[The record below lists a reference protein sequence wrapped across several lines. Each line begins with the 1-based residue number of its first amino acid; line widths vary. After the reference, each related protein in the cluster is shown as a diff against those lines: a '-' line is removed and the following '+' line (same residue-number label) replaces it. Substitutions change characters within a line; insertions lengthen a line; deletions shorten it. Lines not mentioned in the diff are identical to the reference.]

1 MVIEK
6 NTKEVVIRFPF
17 TANMER
23 MQDLVDYLRYKELT
37 ANYSTAQSVVDEFSQ
52 KINRDWWQKNKSKF
66 EA

>member
-6 NTKEVVIRFPF
+6 NAREVVIRFPF

-37 ANYSTAQSVVDEFSQ
+37 ASYSTAQSVVDELSQ
-52 KINRDWWQKNKSKF
+52 EINHDWWQKNKSKF